1 MVVAVVAVVEPS
13 VGSSSFLAQEMT
25 VRLKRNMEKMMSI
38 CLTRFPIGGVV
49 ERNNITSI
57 GLFYKEVGILLEG
70 GV

>member
-1 MVVAVVAVVEPS
+1 VVVAVVAVVEPS